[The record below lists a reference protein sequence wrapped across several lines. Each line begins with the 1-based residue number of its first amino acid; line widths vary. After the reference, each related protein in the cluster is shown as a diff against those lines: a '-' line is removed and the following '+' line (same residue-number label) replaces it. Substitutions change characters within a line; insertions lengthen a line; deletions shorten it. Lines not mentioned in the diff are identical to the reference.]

1 MTIKYN
7 DRWLRIVGY
16 PLLGFVIRHFGEYES
31 VGSLMK
37 QPLYYGDLLWD
48 TLLVATSWEANRKL
62 ILHLDQRYS
71 WATQK
76 LQRFVI
82 QVSAAMVI
90 TVPIVA
96 SMIYLWNEII
106 IKRPGNFD
114 TGYLLVYDFPLTIV
128 FTLIVHM
135 IYTGMY
141 FNQYYTKTI
150 NDLSGRVRELESLV
164 GNTDIAGPLNK
175 PSGVAELL
183 ILNFGNSSVP
193 VATKDIAYLYIRNEV
208 SFVRTFDGKDFT
220 SSSSLENLEAT
231 LDASAFFRINR
242 QMIANI
248 RAIGKFRSDASGKL
262 ILNVV
267 PSFTDEVTVSKKK
280 AAEFKQWIGSAAR
293 V

>member
-1 MTIKYN
+1 
-7 DRWLRIVGY
+7 
-16 PLLGFVIRHFGEYES
+16 
-31 VGSLMK
+31 
-37 QPLYYGDLLWD
+37 
-48 TLLVATSWEANRKL
+48 
-62 ILHLDQRYS
+62 
-71 WATQK
+71 
-76 LQRFVI
+76 
-82 QVSAAMVI
+82 
-90 TVPIVA
+90 
-96 SMIYLWNEII
+96 
-106 IKRPGNFD
+106 
-114 TGYLLVYDFPLTIV
+114 
-128 FTLIVHM
+128 M

>member
-1 MTIKYN
+1 
-7 DRWLRIVGY
+7 
-16 PLLGFVIRHFGEYES
+16 
-31 VGSLMK
+31 
-37 QPLYYGDLLWD
+37 
-48 TLLVATSWEANRKL
+48 
-62 ILHLDQRYS
+62 
-71 WATQK
+71 
-76 LQRFVI
+76 
-82 QVSAAMVI
+82 MVI

-242 QMIANI
+242 QMIASI

>member
-1 MTIKYN
+1 IKYN

-106 IKRPGNFD
+106 IKRPE
-114 TGYLLVYDFPLTIV
+114 TLTRVI
-128 FTLIVHM
+128 FSSM
-135 IYTGMY
+135 I
-141 FNQYYTKTI
+141 FH
-150 NDLSGRVRELESLV
+150 SL
-164 GNTDIAGPLNK
+164 
-175 PSGVAELL
+175 
-183 ILNFGNSSVP
+183 
-193 VATKDIAYLYIRNEV
+193 
-208 SFVRTFDGKDFT
+208 
-220 SSSSLENLEAT
+220 SSLLLSYT
-231 LDASAFFRINR
+231 
-242 QMIANI
+242 
-248 RAIGKFRSDASGKL
+248 
-262 ILNVV
+262 
-267 PSFTDEVTVSKKK
+267 
-280 AAEFKQWIGSAAR
+280 
-293 V
+293 

>member
-62 ILHLDQRYS
+62 ILLLDQRYS

-150 NDLSGRVRELESLV
+150 NDLSGKVRELESLV

-242 QMIANI
+242 QMIASI